1 MVLKTFRRP
10 LKTFPRHLKTFPRH
24 LKTFPR
30 HLKTFRRPRKTFPR
44 HLKTFRRPR
53 KTFPRHLKT
62 FRRPRKTFPRH
73 LKTFRRPRK
82 TFARHLKTFCGNGM
96 RGGGNL
102 SAKIGGAGRSKL
114 RRTHFAPDKCQG
126 RELGEKGWRRMMV
139 SGRDGPVE
147 MTSTETPS
155 NSSIRPI

>member
-10 LKTFPRHLKTFPRH
+10 LKAFRRPLKTFRRPLKVFRRPLKAFRRPRNTFRRP
-24 LKTFPR
+24 LKTFRRPVKTFPR

-44 HLKTFRRPR
+44 HR
-53 KTFPRHLKT
+53 
-62 FRRPRKTFPRH
+62 
-73 LKTFRRPRK
+73 
-82 TFARHLKTFCGNGM
+82 KTFCGND
-96 RGGGNL
+96 GGRREFCRQ
-102 SAKIGGAGRSKL
+102 KITSAGRSKL